1 MSEFLISITP
11 IDWLLDPLTHE
22 FMRRA
27 LMVSA
32 LVGGVCGLLSC
43 YMTLK
48 GWALMGDAVS
58 HAVMPGV
65 VVAYALGLP
74 FSLGAFVFGVG
85 SVALIGFV
93 KQKSRIKEDTV
104 IGLVFTG
111 FFALGLVLV
120 SKIKS
125 NIDLMQILFG
135 SPLGISRSDVNQ
147 TLIISF
153 IVISILLIFRKDLML
168 YCFDAKHARS
178 IGINTGIL
186 HYLLLTLLSLSA
198 VVGLQTVGIILVVA
212 MLITPGA
219 TAYLLTD
226 RFDQMTLLAV
236 ISSSFSS
243 IIGVY
248 ISYWSDIETGG
259 SIVLVQTL
267 IFLIAFLFA
276 PRYGIFKNQTLINND

>member
-1 MSEFLISITP
+1 MIDMFAFASPIS
-11 IDWLLDPLTHE
+11 WVLEPLTHE

-74 FSLGAFVFGVG
+74 FSIGAFVFGVG

-125 NIDLMQILFG
+125 NIDLMHILFG
-135 SPLGISRSDVNQ
+135 SPLGISYSDIKQ
-147 TLIISF
+147 TLIISA
-153 IVISILLIFRKDLML
+153 VVVAVLLLFRRDLML
-168 YCFDAKHARS
+168 YCFDATHARS
-178 IGINTGIL
+178 IGINTGLL
-186 HYLLLTLLSLSA
+186 HYLLLSVLSLAA
-198 VVGLQTVGIILVVA
+198 VAGLQTVGIILVVA

-226 RFDQMTLLAV
+226 RFDRMTFLAV
-236 ISSSFSS
+236 LSSCISS

-248 ISYWSDIETGG
+248 VSFWYDIETGG
-259 SIVLVQTL
+259 SIVLVQTF
-267 IFLIAFLFA
+267 IFLLAFFFA
-276 PRYGIFKNQTLINND
+276 PRYGILKSQGTTHI

>member
-1 MSEFLISITP
+1 MS
-11 IDWLLDPLTHE
+11 WLLEPLSHA
-22 FMRRA
+22 FMVKA
-27 LMVSA
+27 LLVSA

-85 SVALIGFV
+85 SVAAIGFV

-120 SKIKS
+120 SKVRS
-125 NIDLMQILFG
+125 NIDLTHILFG
-135 SPLGISRSDVNQ
+135 NVLGISGSDIQQ
-147 TLIISF
+147 TLL
-153 IVISILLIFRKDLML
+153 ISILVVALLLVFRRDLL
-168 YCFDAKHARS
+168 LFCFDPTHARS
-178 IGINTGIL
+178 IGINTGLL
-186 HYLLLTLLSLSA
+186 HYMLLSVLSLTA
-198 VVGLQTVGIILVVA
+198 VAGLQTVGVILVVA
-212 MLITPGA
+212 MLVTPGA

-226 RFDQMTLLAV
+226 RFDRMTLLAV
-236 ISSSFSS
+236 ASSVLSS
-243 IIGVY
+243 LIGVY
-248 ISYWSDIETGG
+248 VSYWSDSSTAGC
-259 SIVLVQTL
+259 IVLAQTAL
-267 IFLIAFLFA
+267 FLLAFLLA
-276 PRYGIFKNQTLINND
+276 PRYGILNAHRSQAP

>member
-1 MSEFLISITP
+1 MSIPPTN
-11 IDWLLDPLTHE
+11 WLLDPLTHE

-85 SVALIGFV
+85 SVALIGFI

-111 FFALGLVLV
+111 FFALGIVLV

-135 SPLGISRSDVNQ
+135 SPLGISQSDVNQ

-153 IVISILLIFRKDLML
+153 IVIFILLIFRNDLML

-226 RFDQMTLLAV
+226 RFDRMTILAV

-243 IIGVY
+243 ILGVY

-267 IFLIAFLFA
+267 IFLFAFLFA
-276 PRYGIFKNQTLINND
+276 PRYGIFKNQSLINND

>member
-1 MSEFLISITP
+1 MNIHIIAIDPTYILI
-11 IDWLLDPLTHE
+11 DPLSHE

-125 NIDLMQILFG
+125 NIDLMHILFG
-135 SPLGISRSDVNQ
+135 SPLGISKSDVNQ
-147 TLIISF
+147 TLIISL
-153 IVISILLIFRKDLML
+153 IVVVVLLVFRKDFML
-168 YCFDAKHARS
+168 YIFDPTHARS
-178 IGINTGIL
+178 IGINTGLL
-186 HYLLLTLLSLSA
+186 HYMLLSVLSLAA

-226 RFDQMTLLAV
+226 RFDRMTILAV
-236 ISSSFSS
+236 LSSVVSS
-243 IIGVY
+243 LLGVY

-259 SIVLVQTL
+259 SIVLVQTV
-267 IFLIAFLFA
+267 IFLLAFLFA
-276 PRYGIFKNQTLINND
+276 PRYGIFKTQSSIKP

>member
-1 MSEFLISITP
+1 MI
-11 IDWLLDPLTHE
+11 WLLEPLSHA
-22 FMRRA
+22 FMVKA
-27 LMVSA
+27 LLVSA

-85 SVALIGFV
+85 SVAAIGFV

-120 SKIKS
+120 SKVRS
-125 NIDLMQILFG
+125 NIDLTHILFG
-135 SPLGISRSDVNQ
+135 NVLGISGSDIQQ
-147 TLIISF
+147 TLLISAL
-153 IVISILLIFRKDLML
+153 VITLLLVFRRDLL
-168 YCFDAKHARS
+168 LFCFDPTHARS
-178 IGINTGIL
+178 IGINTGLL
-186 HYLLLTLLSLSA
+186 HYMLLSVLSLTA
-198 VVGLQTVGIILVVA
+198 VAGLQTVGVILVVA
-212 MLITPGA
+212 MLVTPGA

-226 RFDQMTLLAV
+226 RFDRMTLLA
-236 ISSSFSS
+236 IASSVLSS
-243 IIGVY
+243 LLGVY
-248 ISYWSDIETGG
+248 VSYWTDSSTAGC
-259 SIVLVQTL
+259 IVLAQTAL
-267 IFLIAFLFA
+267 FVLAFLLA
-276 PRYGIFKNQTLINND
+276 PRYGILRAHQPQP

>member
-1 MSEFLISITP
+1 MT
-11 IDWLLDPLTHE
+11 WLLEPLSHA
-22 FMRRA
+22 FMVKA
-27 LMVSA
+27 LLVSA

-85 SVALIGFV
+85 SVAAIGFV

-120 SKIKS
+120 SKVRS
-125 NIDLMQILFG
+125 NIDLTHILFG
-135 SPLGISRSDVNQ
+135 NVLGISSSDIQQ
-147 TLIISF
+147 TLLISAL
-153 IVISILLIFRKDLML
+153 VVGLLLVFRRDLL
-168 YCFDAKHARS
+168 LFCFDPTHARS
-178 IGINTGIL
+178 IGINTGLL
-186 HYLLLTLLSLSA
+186 HYMLLSVLSLTA
-198 VVGLQTVGIILVVA
+198 VAGLQTVGVILVVA
-212 MLITPGA
+212 MLVTPGA

-226 RFDQMTLLAV
+226 RFDRMTFLA
-236 ISSSFSS
+236 IASSVLSS
-243 IIGVY
+243 VIGVY
-248 ISYWSDIETGG
+248 VSYWSDSSTAGC
-259 SIVLVQTL
+259 IVLAQTAL
-267 IFLIAFLFA
+267 FLLAFLLA
-276 PRYGIFKNQTLINND
+276 PRYGILSSQRSQTP

>member
-11 IDWLLDPLTHE
+11 IDWLLDPLTHD

-125 NIDLMQILFG
+125 NIDLMQIPFG

-243 IIGVY
+243 ILGVY

-276 PRYGIFKNQTLINND
+276 PRYGIFKNQSLINND

>member
-1 MSEFLISITP
+1 MSSFLISITP
-11 IDWLLDPLTHE
+11 LDWLLDPLSHE

-32 LVGGVCGLLSC
+32 LVGSVCGLLSC

-153 IVISILLIFRKDLML
+153 IVIFTLLLFRKDLIL

-178 IGINTGIL
+178 IGINTGML

-226 RFDQMTLLAV
+226 RFDYMTLLAV

-243 IIGVY
+243 VLGVY

-259 SIVLVQTL
+259 SIVLVQTF

-276 PRYGIFKNQTLINND
+276 PRYGIFKNQSLINND

>member
-1 MSEFLISITP
+1 MT
-11 IDWLLDPLTHE
+11 WLLEPLSHA
-22 FMRRA
+22 FMVKA
-27 LMVSA
+27 LLVSA

-85 SVALIGFV
+85 SVAAIGFV

-120 SKIKS
+120 SKVRS
-125 NIDLMQILFG
+125 NIDLTHILFG
-135 SPLGISRSDVNQ
+135 NVLGISSSDIQQ
-147 TLIISF
+147 TLLISAL
-153 IVISILLIFRKDLML
+153 VVGLLLVFRRDLL
-168 YCFDAKHARS
+168 LFCFDPTHARS
-178 IGINTGIL
+178 IGINTGVL
-186 HYLLLTLLSLSA
+186 HYMLLSVLSLTA
-198 VVGLQTVGIILVVA
+198 VAGLQTVGVILVVA
-212 MLITPGA
+212 MLVTPGA

-226 RFDQMTLLAV
+226 RFDRMTLLA
-236 ISSSFSS
+236 IASSVLSS
-243 IIGVY
+243 LIGVY
-248 ISYWSDIETGG
+248 VSYWSDSSTAGC
-259 SIVLVQTL
+259 IVLVQTAL
-267 IFLIAFLFA
+267 FLLAFLLA
-276 PRYGIFKNQTLINND
+276 PRYGILSAHRSQTP

>member
-1 MSEFLISITP
+1 MNDLLVLISP
-11 IDWLLDPLTHE
+11 FNWLVDPLSHE

-27 LMVSA
+27 LMVSG

-65 VVAYALGLP
+65 VVAYALGIP
-74 FSLGAFVFGVG
+74 FSIGAFIFGVG
-85 SVALIGFV
+85 SVALIGYV

-125 NIDLMQILFG
+125 NIDLMHILFG
-135 SPLGISRSDVNQ
+135 SPLGISDSDVNQ
-147 TLIISF
+147 TIIISF
-153 IVISILLIFRKDLML
+153 AVVTILLLFRRDLML
-168 YCFDAKHARS
+168 YCFDPTHARS
-178 IGINTGIL
+178 IGINTGLL
-186 HYLLLTLLSLSA
+186 HYLLLSVLSLAA
-198 VVGLQTVGIILVVA
+198 VAGLQTVGIILVVA

-226 RFDQMTLLAV
+226 RFDRMTFLAV
-236 ISSSFSS
+236 LSSTISSFL
-243 IIGVY
+243 GVY

-259 SIVLVQTL
+259 SIVLVQTV
-267 IFLIAFLFA
+267 IFLLAFLFA
-276 PRYGIFKNQTLINND
+276 PRYGILKLHSPISM

>member
-11 IDWLLDPLTHE
+11 IDWLLDPLTHD

-226 RFDQMTLLAV
+226 RFDQMTLFAV

-243 IIGVY
+243 ILGVY

-259 SIVLVQTL
+259 SIVLVQTV

-276 PRYGIFKNQTLINND
+276 PRYGIFKNQTFINNN

>member
-1 MSEFLISITP
+1 MT
-11 IDWLLDPLTHE
+11 WLLEPLSHA
-22 FMRRA
+22 FMVKA
-27 LMVSA
+27 LLVSA

-85 SVALIGFV
+85 SVAAIGFV

-120 SKIKS
+120 SKVRS
-125 NIDLMQILFG
+125 NIDLTHILFG
-135 SPLGISRSDVNQ
+135 NVLGISGSDIQQ
-147 TLIISF
+147 TLLISGL
-153 IVISILLIFRKDLML
+153 VITLLLVFRRDLL
-168 YCFDAKHARS
+168 LFCFDPTHARS
-178 IGINTGIL
+178 IGINTGLL
-186 HYLLLTLLSLSA
+186 HYMLLSVLSLTA
-198 VVGLQTVGIILVVA
+198 VAGLQTVGVILVVA
-212 MLITPGA
+212 MLVTPGA

-226 RFDQMTLLAV
+226 RFDRMTLLA
-236 ISSSFSS
+236 IASSVLSS
-243 IIGVY
+243 VLGVY
-248 ISYWSDIETGG
+248 VSYWTDSSTAGC
-259 SIVLVQTL
+259 IVLVQTAL
-267 IFLIAFLFA
+267 FLLAFLFA
-276 PRYGIFKNQTLINND
+276 PRYGILRAHQPQP

>member
-1 MSEFLISITP
+1 M
-11 IDWLLDPLTHE
+11 IDIFAFASPTSWIVEPLTHE

-74 FSLGAFVFGVG
+74 FSIGAFVFGVG

-125 NIDLMQILFG
+125 NIDLMHILFG
-135 SPLGISRSDVNQ
+135 SPLGISYSDVKQ
-147 TLIISF
+147 TL
-153 IVISILLIFRKDLML
+153 VISAVVVCILLLFRRDLML
-168 YCFDAKHARS
+168 YCFDATHARS

-186 HYLLLTLLSLSA
+186 HYLLLSVLSLAA
-198 VVGLQTVGIILVVA
+198 VAGLQTVGIILVVA

-226 RFDQMTLLAV
+226 RFDRMTYLAV
-236 ISSSFSS
+236 LSSSISS
-243 IIGVY
+243 ILGVY
-248 ISYWSDIETGG
+248 VSYWYDIETGG

-267 IFLIAFLFA
+267 IFLLAFFFA
-276 PRYGIFKNQTLINND
+276 PRYGLLKSQVSTHI

>member
-1 MSEFLISITP
+1 MIDMFAFASPISWI
-11 IDWLLDPLTHE
+11 LEPLTHE

-58 HAVMPGV
+58 HSVMPGV

-74 FSLGAFVFGVG
+74 FSIGAFVFGVG

-120 SKIKS
+120 SKIQS
-125 NIDLMQILFG
+125 NIDLMHILFG
-135 SPLGISRSDVNQ
+135 SPLGISYSDVTQ
-147 TLIISF
+147 TLIISA
-153 IVISILLIFRKDLML
+153 VVVAVLLLFRRDLML
-168 YCFDAKHARS
+168 YCFDPTHARS
-178 IGINTGIL
+178 IGINTGLL
-186 HYLLLTLLSLSA
+186 HYLLLSVLSLAA
-198 VVGLQTVGIILVVA
+198 VAGLQTVGIILVVA

-226 RFDQMTLLAV
+226 RFDRMTYLAV
-236 ISSSFSS
+236 LSSCISS

-248 ISYWSDIETGG
+248 VSFWYDIETGG
-259 SIVLVQTL
+259 SIVLVQTT
-267 IFLIAFLFA
+267 IFLLAFLFA
-276 PRYGIFKNQTLINND
+276 PKYGILKSQGATHL

>member
-11 IDWLLDPLTHE
+11 IDWLLDPLTHD

-74 FSLGAFVFGVG
+74 FSLCAFVFGVG

-226 RFDQMTLLAV
+226 RFDRMTILAV

-243 IIGVY
+243 ILGVY

>member
-11 IDWLLDPLTHE
+11 IDWLLDPLTHD

-226 RFDQMTLLAV
+226 RFDKMTLLAV

-243 IIGVY
+243 ILGVY

-259 SIVLVQTL
+259 SIVLVQTV

-276 PRYGIFKNQTLINND
+276 PRYGIFKNQTFINNN

>member
-11 IDWLLDPLTHE
+11 ISWILDPLTHD

-276 PRYGIFKNQTLINND
+276 PRYGIFKNQSLIKND

>member
-11 IDWLLDPLTHE
+11 IDWLLDPLTHD

-243 IIGVY
+243 ILGVY

-276 PRYGIFKNQTLINND
+276 PRYGIFKKQTFINNN